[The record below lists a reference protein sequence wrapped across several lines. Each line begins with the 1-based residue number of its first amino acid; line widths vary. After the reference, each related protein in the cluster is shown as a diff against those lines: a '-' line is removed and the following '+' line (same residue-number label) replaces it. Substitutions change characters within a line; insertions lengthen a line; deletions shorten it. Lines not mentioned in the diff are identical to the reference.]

1 MLLNA
6 SVAVYRRP
14 HEPVERPSRNTIHGQ
29 NGKGSPTPSQSCE
42 FNAQRRLA
50 I

>member
-14 HEPVERPSRNTIHGQ
+14 HEPVERPLKKHDPRPAC
-29 NGKGSPTPSQSCE
+29 KG
-42 FNAQRRLA
+42 LA
-50 I
+50 DALPKL